1 MLTAMLDRKYRGRRK
16 GIRIREGSVRQARE
30 EAGLSLADVAGQAV
44 SRTAIH
50 LIEHDRVKPSMET
63 LQHIARRT
71 RKPLEYFLLPA
82 ETGSVPALQ
91 NELVMLEQLA
101 VTRDFAGVIE
111 KGVKLLRRR
120 WDIGSLAT
128 IHQLVGMAQCR
139 TVRPNEALEHLQKAR
154 QMFQDLGDSWMVVET
169 LDWEAAA
176 FGLLE
181 DPRAID
187 MALDALERCRKLD
200 PIPSQ
205 TEARILGHIAAM
217 YVVAESWPQAIRYY
231 ESAVEAAGAVKDL
244 LQQAKMHHGLGA
256 AYLRMQQPMRA
267 RQHFE
272 RALALYSIESDLS
285 AVYRLENDLGYLL
298 LHEGHLDAAEH
309 HFVKALTGSDEL
321 KIDRRGRGFILVNF
335 GELHLRR
342 DDLDGAAEFL
352 RQALESS
359 EATGEQI
366 VFADAHALLG
376 ELEESRGNSA
386 ATDEHFE
393 TAISTLDRLRLPDR
407 LRDSHMKFAEI
418 LDARG
423 EQARAAGHW
432 KLAAQIGKLALG
444 GVKQESPGLVRKA
457 ATTAR
462 GKASPVG

>member
-1 MLTAMLDRKYRGRRK
+1 MLTAMSDRKYRGRRK
-16 GIRIREGSVRQARE
+16 GIRIREGSVRQARL
-30 EAGLSLADVAGQAV
+30 EAGLSLAEVAGQHV

-63 LQHIARRT
+63 LQHISRRT
-71 RKPLEYFLLPA
+71 RKPLEYFLAPA
-82 ETGSVPALQ
+82 ENDSVAAPQ
-91 NELVMLEQLA
+91 NELVTLEQLA
-101 VTRDFAGVIE
+101 VRRDFPAVIE
-111 KGVKLLRRR
+111 KAGKLLRRK
-120 WDIGSLAT
+120 WDAGSLAT
-128 IHQLVGMAQCR
+128 IHHLAGMAHCR
-139 TVRPNEALEHLQKAR
+139 LVHPNEALVHLQKAR

-181 DPRAID
+181 DPRAVD
-187 MALDALERCRKLD
+187 MALEALERCRALD
-200 PIPSQ
+200 PIPSH
-205 TEARILGHIAAM
+205 TEARILGHIASM
-217 YVVAESWPQAIRYY
+217 YVVGESWPQAIRYY

-256 AYLRMQQPMRA
+256 AYQHMQQPMRA

-298 LHEGHLDAAEH
+298 LQEGHLEAAEN

-342 DDLDGAAEFL
+342 HDLDGAADFL
-352 RQALESS
+352 RQALES
-359 EATGEQI
+359 AGTTGEQI
-366 VFADAHALLG
+366 VFADAHALSG
-376 ELEESRGNSA
+376 ELEEARGNRTA
-386 ATDEHFE
+386 ADDCFE
-393 TAISTLDRLRLPDR
+393 TAIATLDRLQMPDR
-407 LRDSHMKFAEI
+407 LRDCHMKFAEI

-423 EQARAAGHW
+423 EQARAATHW
-432 KLAAQIGKLALG
+432 KLAAQLGKLALAG
-444 GVKQESPGLVRKA
+444 AKPESTGSGALRARLVA
-457 ATTAR
+457 
-462 GKASPVG
+462 G

>member
-1 MLTAMLDRKYRGRRK
+1 MLTAMLGRKYRGRRK
-16 GIRIREGSVRQARE
+16 GIRIREGSVRQARQ
-30 EAGLSLADVAGQAV
+30 EAGLSLAEVAGQAV

-82 ETGSVPALQ
+82 DTGSVPAPQ
-91 NELVMLEQLA
+91 NELVMLEQLS
-101 VTRDFAGVIE
+101 VTRDYPAVIE
-111 KGVKLLRRR
+111 KGAKLLRRR

-128 IHQLVGMAQCR
+128 IHYLVGQAHCR
-139 TVRPNEALEHLQKAR
+139 SVRPNEALVHLQKAR
-154 QMFQDLGDSWMVVET
+154 RMFQDLGDSWMIVET

-176 FGLLE
+176 YGLIE

-205 TEARILGHIAAM
+205 TEARILGHIASM

-272 RALALYSIESDLS
+272 RALALYSIEADLS

-298 LHEGHLDAAEH
+298 LHEGHLEAAEN

-321 KIDRRGRGFILVNF
+321 KLDRRGRGFILVNF
-335 GELHLRR
+335 GELYLRR
-342 DDLDGAAEFL
+342 EDPTNAALFL
-352 RQALESS
+352 RQALESA
-359 EATGEQI
+359 ETTGEQI

-376 ELEESRGNSA
+376 ELEEERGNRTA
-386 ATDEHFE
+386 ADKHFE
-393 TAISTLDRLRLPDR
+393 TAISTLDGLRLPDR
-407 LRDSHMKFAEI
+407 LRDCHMKFAEV

-423 EQARAAGHW
+423 EQSRAATHW
-432 KLAAQIGKLALG
+432 KLAAHLGKLAIG
-444 GVKQESPGLVRKA
+444 GVKPESAGLARRPAAARRRASPG
-457 ATTAR
+457 
-462 GKASPVG
+462 

>member
-16 GIRIREGSVRQARE
+16 GIRIREGSVRKARE
-30 EAGLSLADVAGQAV
+30 EAGLSLAEVAGQAV

-71 RKPLEYFLLPA
+71 RKPLEFFLLPA
-82 ETGSVPALQ
+82 EADAVPAPQ
-91 NELVMLEQLA
+91 NELVMLEQLS
-101 VTRDFAGVIE
+101 VMRDFPAVIE
-111 KGVKLLRRR
+111 KGDRLLRRR

-128 IHQLVGMAQCR
+128 IHHLVGMAQCR
-139 TVRPNEALEHLQKAR
+139 LVQPTEALEHLQKAR
-154 QMFQDLGDSWMVVET
+154 QMFLDLGDSWMVVET

-205 TEARILGHIAAM
+205 TEARILGHIASM

-244 LQQAKMHHGLGA
+244 LQQAKMHHGLGT
-256 AYLRMQQPMRA
+256 AYQRMQQLMRA

-272 RALALYSIESDLS
+272 RALALYAIESDLS
-285 AVYRLENDLGYLL
+285 AVYRLENDLGHLL
-298 LHEGHLDAAEH
+298 LQEGHLDAAEN

-321 KIDRRGRGFILVNF
+321 HLDRRGRGFILVNF
-335 GELHLRR
+335 GELRLRR
-342 DDLDGAAEFL
+342 NDLAGASEFL
-352 RQALESS
+352 RQALESADS
-359 EATGEQI
+359 TGEQI

-376 ELEESRGNSA
+376 ELEEARGDGPA
-386 ATDEHFE
+386 ADEHFA
-393 TAISTLDRLRLPDR
+393 TAIATLDRLHMPDR
-407 LRDSHMKFAEI
+407 LRDCHMKLAEI

-432 KLAAQIGKLALG
+432 RLAAQIGKLALG
-444 GVKQESPGLVRKA
+444 GVKPESAGLARKPAAAGRKA
-457 ATTAR
+457 APGA
-462 GKASPVG
+462 

>member
-16 GIRIREGSVRQARE
+16 GIRIREGSVRQARQ
-30 EAGLSLADVAGQAV
+30 EAGLSLAEVAGKTV

-82 ETGSVPALQ
+82 ETGTVQAPQ

-101 VTRDFAGVIE
+101 VTRDYPAVIE
-111 KGVKLLRRR
+111 KGTRLLRRR

-128 IHQLVGMAQCR
+128 IHHLVGMALCR
-139 TVRPNEALEHLQKAR
+139 SVRPNEALEHLQKAR
-154 QMFQDLGDSWMVVET
+154 QMFHELGDTWMVVET

-181 DPRAID
+181 DPRAVD
-187 MALDALERCRKLD
+187 MALEALERCRKLD

-205 TEARILGHIAAM
+205 TEARILGHIASM

-256 AYLRMQQPMRA
+256 AYLRMQQSMRA

-309 HFVKALTGSDEL
+309 HFVNALTGSDEL

-335 GELHLRR
+335 GELRLRR
-342 DDLDGAAEFL
+342 NDLDGATEYL

-366 VFADAHALLG
+366 VAADAHALLG
-376 ELEESRGNSA
+376 ELEEAKGNSA
-386 ATDEHFE
+386 AADQHFE
-393 TAISTLDRLRLPDR
+393 TAIATLDRMHMPDR

-423 EQARAAGHW
+423 EEARAAGHW
-432 KLAAQIGKLALG
+432 RLAAQIGKLALG
-444 GVKQESPGLVRKA
+444 GIQSESPRL
-457 ATTAR
+457 AR
-462 GKASPVG
+462 RPSKGKASPVA

>member
-1 MLTAMLDRKYRGRRK
+1 MLTAMPDRKYRGRRK

-30 EAGLSLADVAGQAV
+30 EAGLSLADVAGQTV

-71 RKPLEYFLLPA
+71 RKPLEYFMVPA
-82 ETGSVPALQ
+82 EAGSVAAPH
-91 NELVMLEQLA
+91 NELVALEQLA
-101 VTRDFAGVIE
+101 VTREFAAVVA
-111 KGVKLLRRR
+111 KGGKLLRRR
-120 WDIGSLAT
+120 WDLGSLAT
-128 IHQLVGMAQCR
+128 IHHLVGMAHCR
-139 TVRPNEALEHLQKAR
+139 LVHAQEALPHLRKAR
-154 QMFQDLGDSWMVVET
+154 EAFQDLGDSWMVVET

-176 FGLLE
+176 YGLLE

-187 MALDALERCRKLD
+187 MALDALERCRRLD

-205 TEARILGHIAAM
+205 TEARILGHIASM
-217 YVVAESWPQAIRYY
+217 YVVAEAWPQAIRYY

-256 AYLRMQQPMRA
+256 AYLRMQQAMRA

-272 RALALYSIESDLS
+272 RALALYSIESDLT

-298 LHEGHLDAAEH
+298 LHEGHLDAAES

-342 DDLDGAAEFL
+342 NDLDGAADFL
-352 RQALESS
+352 RQALESAES
-359 EATGEQI
+359 TGEKI
-366 VFADAHALLG
+366 VFADAQALLG
-376 ELEESRGNSA
+376 ELEEARGDRA
-386 ATDEHFE
+386 AADQSFA
-393 TAISTLDRLRLPDR
+393 TAIETLGALHMPDR
-407 LRDSHMKFAEI
+407 LRDCHMKYAEI

-423 EQARAAGHW
+423 EESRAARHW
-432 KLAAQIGKLALG
+432 KLAAQL
-444 GVKQESPGLVRKA
+444 
-457 ATTAR
+457 
-462 GKASPVG
+462 GKAVPAAQPGKALPA